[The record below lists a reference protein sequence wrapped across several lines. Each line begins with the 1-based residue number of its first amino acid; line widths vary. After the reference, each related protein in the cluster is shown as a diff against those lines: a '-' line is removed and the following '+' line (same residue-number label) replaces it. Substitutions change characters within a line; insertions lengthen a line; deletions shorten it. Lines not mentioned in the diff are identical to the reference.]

1 MPEAATPNQGEREF
15 ETGTDES
22 FKNANATGGEA
33 HNENQR
39 VTYANIKRTYD
50 VYQDL
55 DVQAARQSL
64 VETTRLNQ
72 IASQALQN
80 AVETANMVGKQA
92 IRHADVA
99 ADALWTDELNPVTR
113 GAGSNITAGSVPAN
127 RAIDVS
133 AAGVGVDAQAVAAA
147 VAKQV
152 DATITPVLATLQQ
165 IVQALTTA
173 TTAIAN
179 VVNQSQPKTAE
190 RFPPNRGGQ
199 SAPLF
204 QWRHATDEY
213 SADYPEDLP
222 PGAFSGSGRRASDPA
237 ARPGEQEVGTRAR
250 RAQVRL

>member
-1 MPEAATPNQGEREF
+1 MPDVTTSGQPEGSAKDEF
-15 ETGTDES
+15 L
-22 FKNANATGGEA
+22 NNATATGEAA

-99 ADALWTDELNPVTR
+99 ADALWTDELNPITR
-113 GAGSNITAGSVPAN
+113 GAGSNVGAGAVPAN
-127 RAIDVS
+127 RATDVS
-133 AAGVGVDAQAVAAA
+133 AAGVSMDAQAVSAA
-147 VAKQV
+147 VAKQI

-165 IVQALTTA
+165 IVQSLASA
-173 TTAIAN
+173 TTSIAN
-179 VVNQSQPKTAE
+179 VVNQAQPKTTA
-190 RFPPNRGGQ
+190 
-199 SAPLF
+199 
-204 QWRHATDEY
+204 
-213 SADYPEDLP
+213 
-222 PGAFSGSGRRASDPA
+222 
-237 ARPGEQEVGTRAR
+237 
-250 RAQVRL
+250 

>member
-1 MPEAATPNQGEREF
+1 MPEVATPNQGEREF

-22 FKNANATGGEA
+22 FKNANASGSTT

-64 VETTRLNQ
+64 IEQTRMNQ

-80 AVETANMVGKQA
+80 AVENRQHGGKAEHRTQQPGS
-92 IRHADVA
+92 RLLLESVA
-99 ADALWTDELNPVTR
+99 S
-113 GAGSNITAGSVPAN
+113 GAGMNLTAGAVPAN
-127 RAIDVS
+127 RATDVS

-165 IVQALTTA
+165 IVQALATA
-173 TTAIAN
+173 TTAIGN
-179 VVNQSQPKTAE
+179 VVNQAQPKT
-190 RFPPNRGGQ
+190 
-199 SAPLF
+199 
-204 QWRHATDEY
+204 
-213 SADYPEDLP
+213 
-222 PGAFSGSGRRASDPA
+222 
-237 ARPGEQEVGTRAR
+237 V
-250 RAQVRL
+250 